1 MRWPLGNEV
10 FHPEGDR
17 LADPRAAA
25 GPDRGR
31 GGGANA
37 HSFGIWDFE
46 KGSAGPLGGGS
57 WAFARLPPFPF
68 HRSAPGVVAVG
79 VRPSPPLGWT
89 GKSGC
94 ISRSCWLIIGDG
106 FSTQNGGV
114 LSVCP
119 RRSLGRAAPAVLY
132 HEWYP
137 FYVAEVGNTSQ

>member
-10 FHPEGDR
+10 FHPLGDR

-57 WAFARLPPFPF
+57 VAFARLPLLLFC
-68 HRSAPGVVAVG
+68 RSGPGMVAL
-79 VRPSPPLGWT
+79 RISPSPPSVTDWKKRLHFPE
-89 GKSGC
+89 
-94 ISRSCWLIIGDG
+94 WL
-106 FSTQNGGV
+106 
-114 LSVCP
+114 
-119 RRSLGRAAPAVLY
+119 AY
-132 HEWYP
+132 HREWI
-137 FYVAEVGNTSQ
+137 

>member
-10 FHPEGDR
+10 FHPLGDR

-25 GPDRGR
+25 GPDCGR

-68 HRSAPGVVAVG
+68 HRSAPGE
-79 VRPSPPLGWT
+79 
-89 GKSGC
+89 
-94 ISRSCWLIIGDG
+94 I
-106 FSTQNGGV
+106 
-114 LSVCP
+114 
-119 RRSLGRAAPAVLY
+119 GRASCRERWYMSVYAVTQ
-132 HEWYP
+132 E
-137 FYVAEVGNTSQ
+137 NTSIMQR